1 MVQFC
6 VERVD
11 GFVDDV
17 VRVRGVVEEVTA
29 VFGGWVVDEASR
41 VVELVCDVDAVGVFG
56 KDFLNPAQVL
66 FVILT
71 CVVIT

>member
-1 MVQFC
+1 MKRSSIDIVCDEPWQLVVQFC

-41 VVELVCDVDAVGVFG
+41 VVELG
-56 KDFLNPAQVL
+56 
-66 FVILT
+66 
-71 CVVIT
+71 